1 MKLNEEEKKI
11 AQEILKLLDGV
22 PFESVKDITE
32 WVIEKRRFECW
43 VERFHKLF
51 RKFDPRES

>member
-43 VERFHKLF
+43 VECF
-51 RKFDPRES
+51 RKLDHRES